1 MTHTHGFEVLWDEE
15 NDRLF
20 AFCTSGGIAECSLE
34 IECDEIE
41 RRLNATWEL
50 SAERANRIAY
60 QLEKGKSAEALRAYA
75 RLMGGIM
82 SSAWSP
88 YDEVGDWV
96 SLSEH
101 LNKIAQLEADN
112 AKLKRENA
120 DLLEKGKHLAY
131 GCGLDGCLFAKYADA
146 LKDGE

>member
-1 MTHTHGFEVLWDEE
+1 MTDHEHEFEVLWDEE

-75 RLMGGIM
+75 RLMGG
-82 SSAWSP
+82 
-88 YDEVGDWV
+88 E
-96 SLSEH
+96 
-101 LNKIAQLEADN
+101 
-112 AKLKRENA
+112 
-120 DLLEKGKHLAY
+120 
-131 GCGLDGCLFAKYADA
+131 
-146 LKDGE
+146 